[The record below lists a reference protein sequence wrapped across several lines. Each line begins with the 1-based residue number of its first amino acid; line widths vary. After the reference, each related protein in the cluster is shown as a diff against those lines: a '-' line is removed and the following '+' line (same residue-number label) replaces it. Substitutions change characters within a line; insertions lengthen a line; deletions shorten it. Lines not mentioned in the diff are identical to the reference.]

1 MPAASPT
8 MSTLYQAFA
17 EALADSPGRGF
28 LAQTPTL
35 GAREWSYAQAGAQ
48 VERLSSLYAR
58 RGWGAGH
65 RIALGVGNTPEHFFH
80 FLALNRLGASIV
92 PMNPDH
98 RGGEIRYQL
107 LHSRAELVMANADRA
122 AAAREAMAE
131 APVDAP
137 RAPIIEVTGI
147 DRDLPVA
154 PPARR
159 SVGEP
164 GHAEIAVLYTSGT
177 SGLPKGCILSNH
189 YLLTAARSYTEAGG
203 VLALEP
209 GAERVL
215 NPLPVFHINCGINTF
230 GAMILSRN
238 CLIVPDRFHATTWWQ
253 DIAGSRATGM
263 HYLGVMPPALIKQPP
278 SPLERAHR
286 VRFGLGAGCD
296 PTLHAAFEARFGI
309 PLIEV
314 WGMTETGRFLVN
326 HQEPRLVDTRA
337 FGRERP
343 PLRAR
348 VADEAGNPLPAGQP
362 GELLVR
368 CDGPDPRAGF
378 FGGYLDDE
386 AATERAWRGDWFHT
400 GDIVR
405 ADETGMLF
413 FIDRRKDM
421 IRRSGENISAGEVE
435 ATLAAHPKVLRVAVM
450 AVPDEL
456 REEEVLAVIVPAPG
470 TPADE
475 QTALELTAYCRG
487 QLAYYKAP
495 GWVVFRDDIPVTST
509 NKLQKHRIFG
519 QGHDPRV
526 GALDCRD
533 LKKRDPGS

>member
-1 MPAASPT
+1 
-8 MSTLYQAFA
+8 MSTLFQAFA
-17 EALADSPGRGF
+17 DALTDAPQRAF
-28 LAQTPTL
+28 LAQTPSL
-35 GAREWSYAQAGAQ
+35 GAREWTYAEVGQE
-48 VERLSSLYAR
+48 VDRLSALYAR

-65 RIALGVGNTPEHFFH
+65 RISLGVGNTPEHFFH

-107 LHSRAELVMANADRA
+107 LHSKAELVMANADRA
-122 AAAREAMAE
+122 AAARAAMAD
-131 APVDAP
+131 APADAP
-137 RAPIIEVTGI
+137 RAPIVEPADIEHG
-147 DRDLPVA
+147 LPAA

-159 SVGEP
+159 TVGDP
-164 GHAEIAVLYTSGT
+164 GSAEIAILYTSGT
-177 SGLPKGCILSNH
+177 SGLPKGCILSND
-189 YLLTAARSYTEAGG
+189 YLLTAARSYSEAGG
-203 VLALEP
+203 VLALAP

-215 NPLPVFHINCGINTF
+215 NPLPVFHINCGVNTF
-230 GAMILSRN
+230 GAMLLTRN
-238 CLIVPDRFHATTWWQ
+238 CLIVPDRFHASSWWQ
-253 DIAGSRATGM
+253 DIAGSGATGM

-278 SPLERAHR
+278 SPLDRAHR

-296 PTLHAAFEARFGI
+296 PTLHADFEARFGM

-326 HQEPRLVDTRA
+326 HREPRLVDTRA

-343 PLRAR
+343 PLLAR
-348 VADEAGNPLPAGQP
+348 VADDNGQTLPPGQP

-368 CDGPDPRAGF
+368 CEGPDPRKGF
-378 FGGYLDDE
+378 FSGYLDDE
-386 AATERAWRGDWFHT
+386 AATAQAWRGDWFHT

-405 ADETGMLF
+405 ADDSGMLY

-470 TPADE
+470 TPADLT
-475 QTALELTAYCRG
+475 TAQELSRYCHD

-509 NKLQKHRIFG
+509 NKLQKHRIFE
-519 QGHDPRV
+519 QGHDPRA
-526 GALDCRD
+526 GAIDCRD
-533 LKKRDPGS
+533 LKKRDPGR